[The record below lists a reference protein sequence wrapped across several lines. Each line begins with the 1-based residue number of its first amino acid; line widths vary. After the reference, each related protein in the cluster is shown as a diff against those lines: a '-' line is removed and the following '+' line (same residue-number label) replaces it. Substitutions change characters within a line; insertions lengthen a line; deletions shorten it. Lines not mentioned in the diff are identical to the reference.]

1 MKTKTPKTQAL
12 KITLALFFALAIALF
27 FYFDGTQYLSL
38 EALKAKRLAL
48 ADWVSG
54 HFAVAILAYV
64 GIYIAVT
71 ALSLPGALVLTL
83 AGGALF
89 GLIWGTIAVSF
100 ASSIGATLAFVAA
113 RFLLG
118 DSIRKRFADRLK
130 VIEEGIRQDGAFYL
144 LSLRLVPLI
153 PFFIV
158 NLVMGLTPIR
168 VSVFYIV
175 SQIGMLPGTLA
186 FVFAGTQLNEITS
199 LKGIVSP
206 KLLLAFA
213 IIGLLPLVLKLLL
226 NARNKG
232 KSSK

>member
-1 MKTKTPKTQAL
+1 MTNKTL
-12 KITLALFFALAIALF
+12 KIALALFLVLAVALF

-38 EALKAKRLAL
+38 EALKSQRAAL
-48 ADWVSG
+48 ADWVSA
-54 HFAVAILAYV
+54 HFVLALLAYM

-89 GLIWGTIAVSF
+89 GLLWGTLVVSF
-100 ASSIGATLAFVAA
+100 ASSIGATLAFVTA

-118 DSIRKRFADRLK
+118 DSIRKRFADRLT

-153 PFFIV
+153 PFFVV

-168 VSVFYIV
+168 VATFYIV

-186 FVFAGTQLNEITS
+186 FVFAGTQLSQITS
-199 LKGIVSP
+199 LKGILSP

-213 IIGLLPLVLKLLL
+213 IIGLLPLVLKLLI
-226 NARNKG
+226 NARTKAKKNA
-232 KSSK
+232 

>member
-1 MKTKTPKTQAL
+1 MKNKTL
-12 KITLALFFALAIALF
+12 KIAVASVFVLAIGLF
-27 FYFDGTQYLSL
+27 FYFDGSSYLSL
-38 EALKAKRLAL
+38 EALKAQRESLAGWVSANFAL
-48 ADWVSG
+48 AMLS
-54 HFAVAILAYV
+54 YM

-89 GLIWGTIAVSF
+89 GLLWGTLAVSF
-100 ASSIGATLAFVAA
+100 ASSIGATLAFVTA

-118 DSIRKRFADRLK
+118 DAIRKRFADRLS
-130 VIEEGIRQDGAFYL
+130 VIETGIRQDGAFYL
-144 LSLRLVPLI
+144 LSIRLVPLI
-153 PFFIV
+153 PFFVV

-168 VSVFYIV
+168 VALFYIV

-186 FVFAGTQLNEITS
+186 FVFAGTQLSQINS
-199 LKGIVSP
+199 LKGILSP

-226 NARNKG
+226 NARSKAKQ
-232 KSSK
+232 KS

>member
-1 MKTKTPKTQAL
+1 MTNKTL
-12 KITLALFFALAIALF
+12 KIAVASVFVLAIGLF
-27 FYFDGTQYLSL
+27 FYFDGSSYLSL
-38 EALKAKRLAL
+38 EALKAQRESLAGWVSANFAL
-48 ADWVSG
+48 AMLS
-54 HFAVAILAYV
+54 YM

-89 GLIWGTIAVSF
+89 GLLWGTLAVSF
-100 ASSIGATLAFVAA
+100 ASSIGATLAFVTA

-118 DSIRKRFADRLK
+118 DAIRKRFADRLS
-130 VIEEGIRQDGAFYL
+130 VIETGIRQDGAFYL
-144 LSLRLVPLI
+144 LSIRLVPLI
-153 PFFIV
+153 PFFVV

-168 VSVFYIV
+168 VALFYIV

-186 FVFAGTQLNEITS
+186 FVFAGTQLSQINS
-199 LKGIVSP
+199 LKGILSP

-226 NARNKG
+226 NARSKAKQ
-232 KSSK
+232 KS

>member
-1 MKTKTPKTQAL
+1 MKTITL
-12 KITLALFFALAIALF
+12 KIALALFFALAIALF
-27 FYFDGTQYLSL
+27 FYFDGAQYLSL
-38 EALKAKRLAL
+38 EALKAKRLLL
-48 ADWVSG
+48 ADWVSAN
-54 HFAVAILAYV
+54 FLLAMLSYM
-64 GIYIAVT
+64 GIYIAVA

-89 GLIWGTIAVSF
+89 GLLWGTLAVSF

-113 RFLLG
+113 RFMLG
-118 DSIRKRFADRLK
+118 DSIRTRFADRLK

-153 PFFIV
+153 PFFVV
-158 NLVMGLTPIR
+158 NLLMGLTPIR

-213 IIGLLPLVLKLLL
+213 IIGLMPLVLKLLL

-232 KSSK
+232 RSNP